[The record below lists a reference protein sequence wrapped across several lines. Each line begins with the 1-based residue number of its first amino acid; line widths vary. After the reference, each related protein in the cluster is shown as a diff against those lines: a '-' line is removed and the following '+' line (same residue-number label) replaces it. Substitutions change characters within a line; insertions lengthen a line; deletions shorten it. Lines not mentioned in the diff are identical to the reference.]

1 MDPGARRA
9 RIERLRS
16 VPLFAQCSDET
27 LDRILELAT
36 EVEVATGHVLT
47 ERGQP
52 GAGLFV
58 IEDGEVTVSRD
69 SRSVTLGPGDF
80 FGEMALL
87 HEGAVRS
94 ARVAAAT
101 AVRFLAIARDDFLGL
116 LHSEIEIAVAM
127 VEALARRL
135 VQR

>member
-1 MDPGARRA
+1 MDPDAGRA

-16 VPLFAQCSDET
+16 VPLFAQCGDET
-27 LDRILELAT
+27 LGRILELAT
-36 EVEVATGHVLT
+36 EVEVAMGHVLT

-58 IEDGEVTVSRD
+58 IEDSEVTVSLD
-69 SRSVTLGPGDF
+69 SGSVTLGPGDF

-101 AVRFLAIARDDFLGL
+101 PVRFLAIARDDFLAL
-116 LHSEIEIAVAM
+116 LHSEIE
-127 VEALARRL
+127 
-135 VQR
+135 